1 MKITKFLAAAVLP
14 VSLCLF
20 SCEDEI
26 TDSSELGREVEL
38 PEMSAQERGYNN
50 GEILAK
56 ALHSMVDTIY
66 SAEKKEVVSDPIF
79 SGMLTSPF
87 SKTQR
92 PYELMVENT
101 EDSLWMKGFDE
112 GLHEN
117 ALIDDIS
124 YITLM
129 KVLGQ
134 VDYSD
139 IDNPDNCL
147 LALQIRDLVRFE

>member
-38 PEMSAQERGYNN
+38 PEMSAQERGFNN
-50 GEILAK
+50 GETLAD
-56 ALHSMVDTIY
+56 ALRSMVDTVV
-66 SAEKKEVVSDPIF
+66 SAEKKEVLEDPIF

-92 PYELMVENT
+92 PYELMVENAK
-101 EDSLWMKGFDE
+101 DSLWMTGFEE
-112 GLHEN
+112 GLFGKVNLDDASYASLITIFSQVKYDDLDDPKN
-117 ALIDDIS
+117 A
-124 YITLM
+124 
-129 KVLGQ
+129 KF
-134 VDYSD
+134 
-139 IDNPDNCL
+139 
-147 LALQIRDLVRFE
+147 ALQIRDLVSFK